1 MECEIISED
10 EDDKMF
16 DNDKKYIEKNAMKI
30 EESVQNSFKITKNDT
45 PPENETETIN
55 VQPLHLHKRLL
66 KRERKHK

>member
-1 MECEIISED
+1 MEYEIISED

-30 EESVQNSFKITKNDT
+30 EESVQKFFKITKNDT
-45 PPENETETIN
+45 LPENKTEMIN

-66 KRERKHK
+66 KRERKRK

>member
-30 EESVQNSFKITKNDT
+30 EESVQKFF
-45 PPENETETIN
+45 
-55 VQPLHLHKRLL
+55 
-66 KRERKHK
+66 